1 MSDFHGRCG
10 CKTEK
15 KTLPMPLVGFSK
27 KRIHVAMKLHT
38 NRSGA
43 DELNPTR
50 LAQTGT
56 QQAPEW

>member
-1 MSDFHGRCG
+1 MVGGG

-38 NRSGA
+38 AVEAREAS
-43 DELNPTR
+43 
-50 LAQTGT
+50 
-56 QQAPEW
+56 APSC